1 MKYTI
6 VVQSTVDYS
15 KYAPFLHKHKAL
27 NRKLLSN
34 ETNQCNTEEKKT
46 QLKPESLKM
55 ECWGE
60 IIRKNITYSTCP
72 SCNEQAC
79 LLYST
84 RK

>member
-15 KYAPFLHKHKAL
+15 KYAPFLHKHKVL

-55 ECWGE
+55 ECLGGNYQKKYH
-60 IIRKNITYSTCP
+60 IFDLSK
-72 SCNEQAC
+72 
-79 LLYST
+79 L
-84 RK
+84 